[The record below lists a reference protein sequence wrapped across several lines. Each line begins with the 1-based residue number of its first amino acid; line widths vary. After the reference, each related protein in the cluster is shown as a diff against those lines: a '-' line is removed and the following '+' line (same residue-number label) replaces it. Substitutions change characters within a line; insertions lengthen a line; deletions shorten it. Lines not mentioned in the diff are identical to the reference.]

1 MGVLGNGE
9 DTSELLSLF
18 LEYLQLDARVSQ
30 LVLTKQADGQYLN
43 WSEEGWLSSTKKYMD
58 TFEG

>member
-18 LEYLQLDARVSQ
+18 LEYLQLDAGVSQ

-43 WSEEGWLSSTKKYMD
+43 WSEEGWLSSIKKYMD